1 MVVLLKRTLGFA
13 YLGSNVC
20 LVDEERRSAGAGEAL

>member
-1 MVVLLKRTLGFA
+1 MAVLLKWMLGFA
-13 YLGSNVC
+13 QLGSNVC